1 MNTEISN
8 TSLNH
13 RLIDGFDVIITSIY
27 SLAVNTLFGFIF
39 AYLSNVSLAKQCL
52 LLYLYKDFVLVFIA
66 YSCWLE
72 VSFLYVYT
80 YGDVQIDWIPA
91 AIIAFGV
98 RCGVSVLL
106 PLAAVISFIKY
117 RMKKET
123 ILDPAMP
130 WGEDDEKGM
139 KWIRIF
145 CWGPSIGGLST
156 MYACNIYPTLVY
168 IMIGHDSMHSES
180 YIYVTMDVILI
191 VTNIILMVG
200 GKYYKATNEQR
211 SFEALVPM
219 RILYLFWNFLLLL
232 GIGMIIVLVSI
243 SSLQYGFWIFRKLVY
258 ILFLINTM
266 VLAGMMLKTEHV
278 KAYAKKFARNLLDEA
293 FLRSIYLVPATL
305 FTLINGSILIVYKA
319 FDI

>member
-1 MNTEISN
+1 
-8 TSLNH
+8 
-13 RLIDGFDVIITSIY
+13 
-27 SLAVNTLFGFIF
+27 
-39 AYLSNVSLAKQCL
+39 
-52 LLYLYKDFVLVFIA
+52 
-66 YSCWLE
+66 
-72 VSFLYVYT
+72 
-80 YGDVQIDWIPA
+80 
-91 AIIAFGV
+91 
-98 RCGVSVLL
+98 
-106 PLAAVISFIKY
+106 
-117 RMKKET
+117 
-123 ILDPAMP
+123 
-130 WGEDDEKGM
+130 
-139 KWIRIF
+139 
-145 CWGPSIGGLST
+145 

-168 IMIGHDSMHSES
+168 IMIGHDLMHSES
-180 YIYVTMDVILI
+180 YIYVTMDVMLI
-191 VTNIILMVG
+191 VTNIILMLG

-278 KAYAKKFARNLLDEA
+278 MAYATKFARNMVDEA

-305 FTLINGSILIVYKA
+305 FTLINGSILIVYKI